1 MDVLDKLNQRQSEA
15 VKAVEGP
22 LLILA
27 GPGSGKTRVITHRIA
42 YLVRDCGVAPRSI
55 VAVTF
60 TNKAAREMRERL
72 FGRSQEDLAAPLLA
86 SWWNVQHEFTVAT
99 FHAFC
104 ASILRREGSHIGLDR
119 NFVIY
124 DQEDQLALL
133 ARSMEAAEIDPKRFS
148 PRSILSAISA
158 AKSKLIDAD
167 TFAAGRSSPIEEVIY
182 KVYQRYEDL
191 LHRNNAVD
199 FDDLLINTYSLF
211 RDNGSVLDKYQSR
224 YEHLLIDEFQD
235 TNIAQYAIARQIA
248 AKHRNICVVGDPDQ
262 SIYSWRNAD
271 IRNIFSFQRDYPEA
285 QVVTLE
291 ENYRS
296 TENILE
302 AAHGVIS
309 ANRKRMDKPLV
320 TQNQRG
326 KPVFVGEAFNPEEE
340 AQQVLRE
347 IERLKR
353 EEGNSLGDCAV
364 MYRVN
369 AQSRAL
375 EEGCLRYGIAYKLIG
390 GLRFYQRKE
399 VKDVIAYLRVIH
411 NPYDEIS
418 LSRVINV
425 PPRGIGQR
433 TVEQL
438 TQIARAGGIPL
449 YSAVQLAVDRGN
461 EAPGG
466 PSMDTRSSQAVS
478 RFLHLL
484 NALMEEGQNLGVA
497 ELIDAV
503 VGHTGYRSHLME
515 DGEKGHER
523 WENVQELRS
532 TALRFQ
538 EMDPED
544 RLSEFL
550 QGVTL
555 VSDVDTMEE
564 SQDSITLI
572 TLHQAKGLEFP
583 VVFIVGLEEG
593 LLPHIRSFDDP
604 DQMEEERRLFYVGM
618 TRAMDRL
625 YLTRAFRRG
634 FRGNDSAN
642 RPSRFLNDI
651 PQHLVSS
658 MAQAGRRV
666 SIPGRP
672 LRGWA
677 SLATEERASAPL
689 KAGERVRHT
698 QFGEGIVVSCVASG
712 QDHEVTV
719 AFKGESGIKKLLLG
733 YAGLEVVG

>member
-1 MDVLDKLNQRQSEA
+1 MNALDELNQRQSEA
-15 VKAVEGP
+15 VKAVDGP

-27 GPGSGKTRVITHRIA
+27 GPGSGKTRVITQRIA
-42 YLVRDCGVAPRSI
+42 HLVRDKGVAPHSI

-72 FGRSQEDLAAPLLA
+72 FGKNDQDTSAPLLA
-86 SWWNVQHEFTVAT
+86 RWRSVQHEFTVAT

-104 ASILRREGSHIGLDR
+104 ASILRREGSHISLDKA
-119 NFVIY
+119 FVIY
-124 DQEDQLALL
+124 DQEDQLSVL
-133 ARSMEAAEIDPKRFS
+133 ARAMEAVEVDPKRFS

-158 AKSKLIDAD
+158 AKSKLIDAQ
-167 TFAAGRSSPIEEVIY
+167 TFAAGRSGPMEEIVY

-191 LHRNNAVD
+191 LQRNNAVD
-199 FDDLLINTYSLF
+199 FDDLLLKTYAIF
-211 RDNGSVLDKYQSR
+211 RDNAAVLDKYQSR
-224 YEHLLIDEFQD
+224 YEHILIDEFQD

-248 AKHRNICVVGDPDQ
+248 AKYRNICVVGDPDQ

-271 IRNIFSFQRDYPEA
+271 IRNILSFQRDYPDA
-285 QVVTLE
+285 GLVTLE

-296 TENILE
+296 TETILE

-326 KPVFVGEAFNPEEE
+326 KPVLIGEAFNPEEE

-347 IERLKR
+347 IQRLKR
-353 EEGNSLGDCAV
+353 EEGHSLGDCAV

-369 AQSRAL
+369 AQSRAM

-399 VKDVIAYLRVIH
+399 VKDVVAYLRAIH
-411 NPYDEIS
+411 NPYDEVS

-433 TVEQL
+433 TVERL
-438 TQIARAGGIPL
+438 TQIARDSDIPL
-449 YSAVQLAVDRGN
+449 YSAMQLAVDRDN
-461 EAPGG
+461 EALAGQTL
-466 PSMDTRSSQAVS
+466 DNRASQSVA
-478 RFLHLL
+478 RFLRII
-484 NALMEEGQNLGVA
+484 NSLMEEGENLGVA

-503 VGHTGYRSHLME
+503 VDHIGYRSFLME
-515 DGEKGHER
+515 DGEHGHER

-538 EMDPED
+538 DIDPED

-555 VSDVDTMEE
+555 VSDVDTLEE
-564 SQDSITLI
+564 DQDSITLI

-583 VVFIVGLEEG
+583 LVFLVGLEEG

-604 DQMEEERRLFYVGM
+604 EQMEEERRLFYVGM
-618 TRAMDRL
+618 TRAKERL
-625 YLTRAFRRG
+625 YITWAFRRG
-634 FRGNDSAN
+634 FRGNGGAN
-642 RPSRFLNDI
+642 MPSRFLSDI
-651 PQHLVSS
+651 PQKLVSP
-658 MAQAGRRV
+658 MGQPERRV
-666 SIPGRP
+666 SSLARP
-672 LRGWA
+672 LYERSTLPA
-677 SLATEERASAPL
+677 EEMTSMPL
-689 KAGERVRHT
+689 KAGERVQHPK
-698 QFGEGIVVSCVASG
+698 FGEGIVVSCVASG
-712 QDHEVTV
+712 QDHQVTV